1 MWTRSVTG
9 ELQVVLVKCSNFS
22 AQKYGMRVSQRKGCD
37 VELGSANSNVECI
50 GRAHRPSAVNR

>member
-1 MWTRSVTG
+1 VTG